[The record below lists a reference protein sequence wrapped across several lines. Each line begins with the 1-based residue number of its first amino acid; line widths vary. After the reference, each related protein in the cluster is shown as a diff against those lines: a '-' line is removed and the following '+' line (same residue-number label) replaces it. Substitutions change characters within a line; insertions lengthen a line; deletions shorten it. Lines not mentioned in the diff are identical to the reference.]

1 MADYGIIATALLI
14 VAAAMCIPGVSA
26 VGRLASPTTSMNT
39 SKNPREPPA
48 APHPLHIAAD
58 IELFAAC
65 VEAGLAV
72 NTATSVVAEAATG
85 ETARLWQ
92 SVHQLSA
99 VGIADR
105 EVFREMRTY
114 DGFSELAS
122 IIESARESGARIAP
136 RCRELAN
143 SVRADASDHARA
155 AAERAG
161 VLIALPLAVCF
172 LPAFILLGLA
182 PVVISLAT
190 DLLAATPG

>member
-1 MADYGIIATALLI
+1 MVISPIRAT
-14 VAAAMCIPGVSA
+14 
-26 VGRLASPTTSMNT
+26 
-39 SKNPREPPA
+39 
-48 APHPLHIAAD
+48 
-58 IELFAAC
+58 
-65 VEAGLAV
+65 

-85 ETARLWQ
+85 ETTRLWQ

>member
-1 MADYGIIATALLI
+1 MTDSGILATALLLLAI
-14 VAAAMCIPGVSA
+14 ALLIPQVPA
-26 VGRLASPTTSMNT
+26 TGRLKSPTSPMSTP
-39 SKNPREPPA
+39 KNPREPPNT
-48 APHPLHIAAD
+48 PHPLHIAAD

-65 VEAGLAV
+65 VESGLAV
-72 NTATSVVAEAATG
+72 HTTTSVVAEAATS
-85 ETARLWQ
+85 ETAHVWQ
-92 SVHQLSA
+92 SVHQLTA

-105 EVFREMRTY
+105 EAFRELRNY

-136 RCRELAN
+136 RCRELAA
-143 SVRADASDHARA
+143 SVRADANDHARA

-190 DLLAATPG
+190 DLLATAPG